1 MEPRLAPR
9 ARPHSISDQ
18 VREVLKETLAS
29 GGLEVGQV
37 YPIQTLADQMGV
49 SRTPVREAL
58 LQMQQ
63 SGLVRILP
71 NQGVLIL
78 GRTVEDLRQVFQIRT
93 WLEVPAVREAVA
105 RADADAIERLRAA
118 YARLEALA
126 EAGDRAGVEAED
138 RAFHALLLEAAGNQ
152 RLADVVGHLRDF
164 LISNGYAST
173 GHERSLR
180 DLALEHRPIVEAVAA
195 GDADAAAAAMEA
207 HLARTAE
214 VTIELATARAAAAA
228 DDVSGS

>member
-1 MEPRLAPR
+1 M
-9 ARPHSISDQ
+9 
-18 VREVLKETLAS
+18 LKGTLAS
-29 GGLEVGQV
+29 GGLEVGRV

-58 LQMQQ
+58 LQLQQ
-63 SGLVRILP
+63 AGLVRILP
-71 NQGVLIL
+71 NQGVLVV

-93 WLEVPAVREAVA
+93 WLEVPAVREAVVRADVDAVASLRASYA
-105 RADADAIERLRAA
+105 RLAALADAD
-118 YARLEALA
+118 
-126 EAGDRAGVEAED
+126 DRAGVEAED
-138 RAFHALLLEAAGNQ
+138 RAFHALLLETAGNR

-180 DLALEHRPIVEAVAA
+180 DLALEHLPIVEAVAA
-195 GDADAAAAAMEA
+195 GDADAAAAAMES

-214 VTIELATARAAAAA
+214 VTIELATARAAQSGE
-228 DDVSGS
+228 VSAS